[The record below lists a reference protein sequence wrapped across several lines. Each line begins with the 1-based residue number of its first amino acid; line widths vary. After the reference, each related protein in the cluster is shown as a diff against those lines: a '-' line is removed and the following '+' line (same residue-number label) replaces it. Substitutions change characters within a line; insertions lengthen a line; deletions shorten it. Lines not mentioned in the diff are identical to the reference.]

1 MNFTR
6 HIFNVFDFYQ
16 LHILGTSEVRL
27 NTGTSKLGLNL
38 CAAIFRLPVLE
49 DSRFLTSIH
58 KGLDCEQKFPVQFLQ
73 VTVE

>member
-38 CAAIFRLPVLE
+38 CAAITCVG
-49 DSRFLTSIH
+49 
-58 KGLDCEQKFPVQFLQ
+58 GLKIPYIYSQRTGL
-73 VTVE
+73 